1 MMAGAGLN
9 KHHLFGERF
18 SLCTL
23 ELHLGCDGGVW
34 RAAAIVCA
42 DTTELLFVHPGA
54 GAARQLEAKPM
65 LGLWCPDA
73 FLPLLDFF
81 SLLGVAGPDHAHPA
95 LPLQLAPLV
104 VVGYAG

>member
-73 FLPLLDFF
+73 FLPLLWDGHIIR
-81 SLLGVAGPDHAHPA
+81 SQCHT
-95 LPLQLAPLV
+95 LASSQSKSTS
-104 VVGYAG
+104 